1 MSDRKWPRV
10 HLDSKNREGDTC
22 KLLLSTDKIYMDAKT
37 LNKIKGGEVIKK
49 LDSLLTRSKEKTC

>member
-10 HLDSKNREGDTC
+10 HLDSKSREGDTC
-22 KLLLSTDKIYMDAKT
+22 KLLLSTDKIDMDAKI
-37 LNKIKGGEVIKK
+37 LNKIKGDEVIKK